1 MKRNMVKL
9 IAASL
14 ACAMMLSACG
24 GGQGGGTATTAANG
38 AAGNGGADATQAKTD
53 QTEASN
59 QASGGEKVVVM
70 AQTGDWDSFMV
81 MNTTNAGADNVNE
94 LMFDRLMVINTDG
107 TFEPRL
113 ADKWETNEAQ
123 DKITYHLNENA
134 KWHDGEPV
142 TAEDV
147 VYSAQVA
154 SSAEIGRASC
164 RERV

>member
-70 AQTGDWDSFMV
+70 AQTGDWDS
-81 MNTTNAGADNVNE
+81 
-94 LMFDRLMVINTDG
+94 L
-107 TFEPRL
+107 
-113 ADKWETNEAQ
+113 W
-123 DKITYHLNENA
+123 
-134 KWHDGEPV
+134 
-142 TAEDV
+142 
-147 VYSAQVA
+147 S
-154 SSAEIGRASC
+154 
-164 RERV
+164 